1 MVANFF
7 ILNLFVGIILD
18 NFAQLSS
25 ETGDGGSGLMTKA
38 QKMWVKTQRRLQSS
52 SEPAKEDYYP
62 EDQNRRT
69 AYKIVE
75 REEFEWF
82 IMGIIVMNAIT
93 MASET
98 YNQSAS
104 ATTTLEGFGVF
115 FAIVFVTEAALK
127 LYAMYPNEYFA
138 DRWNCFDFFCV
149 ATTLIGYMAGSG
161 GGASVLRVPRL
172 ARVFRLVRK
181 LKGLQML
188 FNTLILSLPGLLNI
202 GVVVF
207 AVLRVRRARDEP
219 LRQGQVRGE
228 PEQGRQLHQLRE
240 LAPGFAEDGHRRGV
254 ERDHVRLHDRLGL
267 RSDPDCARGTCCGS
281 AGAPMY
287 FISFVIFGSF
297 ITLNLLIAVVWT
309 TSATTRRR
317 TRCR

>member
-62 EDQNRRT
+62 EDQNRRK

-115 FAIVFVTEAALK
+115 FAIVFVTEA
-127 LYAMYPNEYFA
+127 
-138 DRWNCFDFFCV
+138 R
-149 ATTLIGYMAGSG
+149 
-161 GGASVLRVPRL
+161 
-172 ARVFRLVRK
+172 
-181 LKGLQML
+181 
-188 FNTLILSLPGLLNI
+188 
-202 GVVVF
+202 
-207 AVLRVRRARDEP
+207 
-219 LRQGQVRGE
+219 
-228 PEQGRQLHQLRE
+228 
-240 LAPGFAEDGHRRGV
+240 
-254 ERDHVRLHDRLGL
+254 
-267 RSDPDCARGTCCGS
+267 
-281 AGAPMY
+281 
-287 FISFVIFGSF
+287 
-297 ITLNLLIAVVWT
+297 
-309 TSATTRRR
+309 
-317 TRCR
+317 